1 MSLIAISIFF
11 VTLLGVYQ
19 ARNTLYEYVLP
30 KLFSLKFLLIGFVVI
45 GIVFS
50 VIYSLIDIFT
60 FYAEESRLFKKEFY
74 VNKTLSDYYLDY
86 LYFSF
91 ISQLT
96 IGYGDITTINPFGK
110 ILTIMQGLLGAIFIG
125 GLVAALL
132 NLSREALNY
141 LYISSIK
148 FHYCAA
154 KANHGSEI
162 FNMSIAL
169 YRTKNSL
176 FRDFV
181 IELIAKHPNGDE
193 FMIMRPP
200 AMLPEITDNMTF
212 PLARNNQYPRF
223 CESDGRLAFKTFN
236 VKPENITQR
245 GFEGKAETFSIP
257 RLIVRYN
264 YSFESRMYNKEVEI
278 SNLEELGEILLVQDR
293 ANSTETIY
301 EKA

>member
-19 ARNTLYEYVLP
+19 ARITLYEHVLP

-45 GIVFS
+45 GVAFS
-50 VIYSLIDIFT
+50 VVYSLIDIIT
-60 FYAEESRLFKKEFY
+60 YYAEMPRLFKNEFY
-74 VNKTLSDYYLDY
+74 ENKILPDYYLDY

-154 KANHGSEI
+154 EANHGSEI

-176 FRDFV
+176 FRNFV
-181 IELIAKHPNGDE
+181 IELIAKYPDGDE
-193 FMIMRPP
+193 FMIMRPS
-200 AMLPEITDNMTF
+200 AMPPEIADNMAF
-212 PLARNNQYPRF
+212 PLARKDQYPRF
-223 CESDGRLAFKTFN
+223 CESDGRLAYKTFN
-236 VKPENITQR
+236 VKPENIASR
-245 GFEGKAETFSIP
+245 GFEGKAEAFSIP
-257 RLIVRYN
+257 RLIVRYS
-264 YSFESRMYNKEVEI
+264 YSFESRIYKKEVEI
-278 SNLEELGEILLVQDR
+278 PNIEELGKLLLAPGR
-293 ANSTETIY
+293 ANTTETIY
-301 EKA
+301 DKT